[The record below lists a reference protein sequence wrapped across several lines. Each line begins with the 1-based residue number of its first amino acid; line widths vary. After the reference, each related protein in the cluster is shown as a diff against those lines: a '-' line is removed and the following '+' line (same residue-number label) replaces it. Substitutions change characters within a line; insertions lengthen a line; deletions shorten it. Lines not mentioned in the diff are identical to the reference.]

1 MTCGSCVKA
10 VSDSVHKL
18 EGIVK
23 VDANLDDQLVSVEGT
38 GMCAWRLPRRRL
50 DAARKL
56 GR

>member
-23 VDANLDDQLVSVEGT
+23 VDANLADQLVSVEGT
-38 GMCAWRLPRRRL
+38 GMPGETPQTASMP
-50 DAARKL
+50 
-56 GR
+56 